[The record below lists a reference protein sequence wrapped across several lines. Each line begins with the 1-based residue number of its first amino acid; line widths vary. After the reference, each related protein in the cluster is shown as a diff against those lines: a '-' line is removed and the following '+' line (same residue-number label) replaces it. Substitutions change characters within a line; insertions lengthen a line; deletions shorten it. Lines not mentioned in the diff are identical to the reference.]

1 MDPPRF
7 SGNEVDYPEFHRK
20 WLAVVV
26 PARLPEEA
34 EIDRFRDALPRDAKE
49 MLTGVVKLSKAWDI
63 LKKRYGDEDLIA
75 IKLKNELKGLVI
87 TEKADHE
94 KIITLAIKIRS
105 LVSRLESIKASE
117 ALKYDGEFISAIYFQ
132 LPERHKT
139 KWLEFD
145 ASTFPNKWAALLAF
159 LDVAYERAVKE
170 KLLLASY
177 TPAKEVFVKKANAG
191 LLATKVVEGGDEAST
206 GAGEAQQLANQ
217 KKKLEEVRE
226 RVGKCPACFKEHTY
240 HSRFSTEPWPSDRLM
255 ICQKFGDM
263 TFKQRAETIQ
273 KAGGCSRC
281 TSWKHKRS
289 DCRLAV
295 VDCYE
300 TISESRCHRDHSK
313 MVCNSGVA
321 YCLASKSLSEN
332 QFSDI
337 DVFPVTLHYVQD
349 IIVNRGEKGR
359 TVWDDGSN
367 RVLINNAFARE
378 NNLKSR
384 DASVTMNV
392 VGDKKKSKTKI
403 YELDLQD
410 MYGKQH
416 SVWGYGIDDIID
428 PDEPVVLSA
437 VRHLFPHVPSDA
449 FIPLP
454 KKRIDI
460 LMGINFNGLHPSGGL
475 GVDAVGNLKAL
486 RSRFGCGW
494 VIGGCHKDLKTS
506 ALKFSTQAAAA
517 RIARVTVV
525 PEFEVVEL
533 ETVLP
538 SAVQHLSAVKDI
550 SSEYVNQAAASEPVH
565 QLLHPLPG
573 SSLIQF

>member
-1 MDPPRF
+1 
-7 SGNEVDYPEFHRK
+7 
-20 WLAVVV
+20 
-26 PARLPEEA
+26 
-34 EIDRFRDALPRDAKE
+34 
-49 MLTGVVKLSKAWDI
+49 
-63 LKKRYGDEDLIA
+63 
-75 IKLKNELKGLVI
+75 
-87 TEKADHE
+87 
-94 KIITLAIKIRS
+94 
-105 LVSRLESIKASE
+105 
-117 ALKYDGEFISAIYFQ
+117 
-132 LPERHKT
+132 
-139 KWLEFD
+139 
-145 ASTFPNKWAALLAF
+145 
-159 LDVAYERAVKE
+159 
-170 KLLLASY
+170 
-177 TPAKEVFVKKANAG
+177 
-191 LLATKVVEGGDEAST
+191 
-206 GAGEAQQLANQ
+206 
-217 KKKLEEVRE
+217 
-226 RVGKCPACFKEHTY
+226 
-240 HSRFSTEPWPSDRLM
+240 
-255 ICQKFGDM
+255 
-263 TFKQRAETIQ
+263 
-273 KAGGCSRC
+273 
-281 TSWKHKRS
+281 
-289 DCRLAV
+289 
-295 VDCYE
+295 
-300 TISESRCHRDHSK
+300 
-313 MVCNSGVA
+313 MV
-321 YCLASKSLSEN
+321 KSLSEN

-367 RVLINNAFARE
+367 WVLINTAFARE

-517 RIARVTVV
+517 RIARICPNLMLLSWT
-525 PEFEVVEL
+525 L
-533 ETVLP
+533 LYQ
-538 SAVQHLSAVKDI
+538 VQCSTSLQSRIFLLSM
-550 SSEYVNQAAASEPVH
+550 STRLLLQNLFH
-565 QLLHPLPG
+565 QLLHPLPR
-573 SSLIQF
+573 SSLTQF